1 MRLQRGRHEVKL
13 MVRYPEEERKSLSSF
28 DDIRIRTGDGAERP
42 LTELADVTVKRGYSE
57 INRIDQ
63 QRSITVSSDLN
74 EKEGNARE
82 IVKSL
87 KKQGGF
93 MDQLLTQYPNVR
105 VRWEGQQEQT
115 DESVNSLIVGLM
127 IALASMFAL
136 LTVEFRSYIQ
146 PLIILGIIPLGIIGA
161 VFGHAILGMELTLF
175 SLFGLVALTGVVVN
189 DSIVLIDFIN
199 HRIAD
204 GLPLREALIDA
215 GRRRFRPVL
224 LTSMTTIVG
233 LAPILKETSFQAQI
247 IIPMAASLIF
257 GLMLATVLVL
267 FLIPTYYYLYARALG
282 AQADEPWIRKMDGN
296 EEGADYNVNE
306 GAVSGPVQI
315 QT

>member
-1 MRLQRGRHEVKL
+1 V
-13 MVRYPEEERKSLSSF
+13 
-28 DDIRIRTGDGAERP
+28 
-42 LTELADVTVKRGYSE
+42 
-57 INRIDQ
+57 
-63 QRSITVSSDLN
+63 
-74 EKEGNARE
+74 
-82 IVKSL
+82 
-87 KKQGGF
+87 
-93 MDQLLTQYPNVR
+93 
-105 VRWEGQQEQT
+105 
-115 DESVNSLIVGLM
+115 
-127 IALASMFAL
+127 
-136 LTVEFRSYIQ
+136 TVEFRSYVQ

-267 FLIPTYYYLYARALG
+267 FLIPTYYYLYARAMG
-282 AQADEPWIRKMDGN
+282 AQADEPWLRKMDGN
-296 EEGADYNVNE
+296 EEGDDYNSIE
-306 GAVSGPVQI
+306 KPVSGPVQI